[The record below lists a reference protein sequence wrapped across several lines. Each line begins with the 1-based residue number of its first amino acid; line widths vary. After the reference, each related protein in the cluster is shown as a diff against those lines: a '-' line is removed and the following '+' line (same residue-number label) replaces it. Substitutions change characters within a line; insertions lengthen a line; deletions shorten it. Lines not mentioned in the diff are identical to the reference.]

1 MRNILEDIYYGRLA
15 MYEQEFKRG
24 SKYAEALAMVTNL
37 EEHLL
42 GLLPSEQHKAM
53 KDYSLACAEL
63 ASISECDAFIKG
75 FRAGAQ
81 VMLAICQPEDSYLK
95 PIAKKE
101 NG

>member
-15 MYEQEFKRG
+15 MYEQAFKRG
-24 SKYAEALAMVTNL
+24 SKYAEA
-37 EEHLL
+37 
-42 GLLPSEQHKAM
+42 
-53 KDYSLACAEL
+53 YSLACAEL

-81 VMLAICQPEDSYLK
+81 VMLAICQPEDSCLK